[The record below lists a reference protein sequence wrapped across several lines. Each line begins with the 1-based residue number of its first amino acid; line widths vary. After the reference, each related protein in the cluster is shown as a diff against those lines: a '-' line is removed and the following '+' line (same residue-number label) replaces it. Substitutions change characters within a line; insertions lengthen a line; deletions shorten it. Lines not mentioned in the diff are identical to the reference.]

1 MCPDNNPPVKITED
15 DGNNYKT
22 TDNVKDDGG
31 PSDED
36 EPDETVPVFGDVP
49 TVIPPADDGDTPYT
63 VTIETPDNSDDIPMT
78 VDVPITENV
87 KKIVVYIDDV
97 PLIEVSLH

>member
-1 MCPDNNPPVKITED
+1 MCPDDKPPVKVTED

-22 TDNVKDDGG
+22 TDNVKDNEG
-31 PSDED
+31 PSDDSDED
-36 EPDETVPVFGDVP
+36 VPVFEDVP

-63 VTIETPDNSDDIPMT
+63 VTIETPTNSDDTPMT
-78 VDVPITENV
+78 VDVPTTENV

-97 PLIEVSLH
+97 PIIEVSLH